1 MSEAPMSELRVRI
14 GQIVGAFGLKGQV
27 KVEALTNFESRFEK
41 GSTVFID
48 DKPFLIQKF
57 QIHKNRPLI
66 TLQGVDHIN
75 KAEALQWKF
84 MEAEGEPELEDDE
97 FLIED
102 LIGLRVVTEEGE
114 ELGIVTDIEDYPAHQ
129 IVLVGE
135 IMIPLVDEFILE
147 IDLDEEIMRVK
158 LIYGMR
164 PGED

>member
-1 MSEAPMSELRVRI
+1 MSTERVRI

-27 KVEALTNFESRFEK
+27 KVEALTNFESRFDE
-41 GSTVFID
+41 GNTVFID
-48 DKPFLIQKF
+48 NKPYIIRKF

-66 TLQGVDHIN
+66 SLKGIDKIDE
-75 KAEALQWKF
+75 AEALQWKD
-84 MEAEGEPELEDDE
+84 MEAEGEPELDDDE

-102 LIGLRVVTEEGE
+102 LIGLKVITDTGEQLGVVD
-114 ELGIVTDIEDYPAHQ
+114 DIEDYPAHQ
-129 IVLVGE
+129 VVIVGP
-135 IMIPLVDEFILE
+135 IMIPLVDEFVTE